1 MGLFQVNS
9 RGNIVKFKDV
19 DGLNVFC
26 FKEKVKGLWSLHTAA
41 FIVFIVLGSPPAF
54 IQCGEWVFPLV
65 PGKSPVLKATD
76 ITYMFPELQGDGKSY
91 DML

>member
-9 RGNIVKFKDV
+9 RGNIVKYKDV

-26 FKEKVKGLWSLHTAA
+26 FKEKIKGLINITA
-41 FIVFIVLGSPPAF
+41 VNLPYYSTCYLLGNPPAF

-65 PGKSPVLKATD
+65 PGKSPVLKAADT
-76 ITYMFPELQGDGKSY
+76 TYMFPELQGDGE
-91 DML
+91 

>member
-9 RGNIVKFKDV
+9 RGNIVKYKDV

-26 FKEKVKGLWSLHTAA
+26 FKEKIKGLINIIAVNLPYYSTCYL
-41 FIVFIVLGSPPAF
+41 LGSPPAF

-65 PGKSPVLKATD
+65 PGKSPVLKAADT
-76 ITYMFPELQGDGKSY
+76 TYMFPELQGDGE
-91 DML
+91 